1 MKLNLIT
8 ARITRRDYESTTK
21 FASATSLV
29 SRNSL

>member
-8 ARITRRDYESTTK
+8 ARITRRDYESTSK